1 VPASSASELSLD
13 QTADRETTYSPSVP
27 SFPLPNGFCL
37 GELGLG
43 ILLSEFVDG
52 GKARSRTVEGV
63 EECYDL

>member
-1 VPASSASELSLD
+1 
-13 QTADRETTYSPSVP
+13 
-27 SFPLPNGFCL
+27 LPNGFCL